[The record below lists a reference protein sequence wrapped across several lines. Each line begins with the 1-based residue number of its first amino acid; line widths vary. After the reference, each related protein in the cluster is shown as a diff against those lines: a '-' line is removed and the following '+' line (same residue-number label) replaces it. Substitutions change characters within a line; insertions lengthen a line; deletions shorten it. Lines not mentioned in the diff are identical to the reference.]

1 MESVCSSSH
10 TSFCAYTDVQTRML
24 TLKFLHK
31 IDKTVY
37 TLDGHGVV
45 QAGPNT
51 ADRAVAF
58 DAYDAAFSGS
68 FHKSGIQFG
77 GIGTEGHIH
86 KRTAVLPGQAVKQ
99 FALIQVTVKNGGL
112 FLIQPASCFPALPAT
127 GSI

>member
-1 MESVCSSSH
+1 MCIVEVNSGIGLLIITHFFLRVYRRS
-10 TSFCAYTDVQTRML
+10 TRML

-45 QAGPNT
+45 QAGPHT
-51 ADRAVAF
+51 ADRPVAF

-77 GIGTEGHIH
+77 GIGTE
-86 KRTAVLPGQAVKQ
+86 
-99 FALIQVTVKNGGL
+99 VTFISERL
-112 FLIQPASCFPALPAT
+112 SFRARP
-127 GSI
+127 